1 MIAVVLCV
9 TVSLGDVPDGG
20 ALADAGVPLFSSDA
34 RGGGDVED
42 PPAVRAAKQTS
53 SLMALLNTSTMLEG
67 PTKAAKVWLGE
78 GLGSLSKRIYDKMM
92 RWEFMDLGEFRPRYV
107 MDKVEVEGDTEK
119 LVVLPGF
126 EVTQARKK
134 PINNI
139 ITWVQCLAR
148 YTAAMASKFPD
159 CTPGFMSHM
168 LTVLKAYV
176 EVEDPAW
183 RLYDEAYRE
192 KMASTGVRLWPG
204 MDVLVYQEVC
214 GGRPRKS
221 VGWPQVDGK
230 QARPSVGT
238 KRPAVCWQ
246 FNEGACSYGRTCRF
260 PHVCEVCRGSH
271 PKWQCPSGTGG
282 GKHQK
287 RM

>member
-1 MIAVVLCV
+1 MIGVVLCV

-92 RWEFMDLGEFRPRYV
+92 RWEFMDLGEFRPRSV

-139 ITWVQCLAR
+139 ITWVQCFAR

-183 RLYDEAYRE
+183 RLYERSIPKENGINWSKVVARY
-192 KMASTGVRLWPG
+192 GCVGLPG
-204 MDVLVYQEVC
+204 SVWWTAPEVSWVAP
-214 GGRPRKS
+214 GGRKAGQTISGHKETSS
-221 VGWPQVDGK
+221 VLAVQRGGMQLWQNMQV
-230 QARPSVGT
+230 PSCV
-238 KRPAVCWQ
+238 
-246 FNEGACSYGRTCRF
+246 
-260 PHVCEVCRGSH
+260 
-271 PKWQCPSGTGG
+271 
-282 GKHQK
+282 
-287 RM
+287 